1 MLKKNVCSGWGEAGG
16 QENEITDITAISDR
30 RFLLIS
36 DRELA

>member
-1 MLKKNVCSGWGEAGG
+1 MLKKNVYSGREAGG
-16 QENEITDITAISDR
+16 QENEITDITVISDR